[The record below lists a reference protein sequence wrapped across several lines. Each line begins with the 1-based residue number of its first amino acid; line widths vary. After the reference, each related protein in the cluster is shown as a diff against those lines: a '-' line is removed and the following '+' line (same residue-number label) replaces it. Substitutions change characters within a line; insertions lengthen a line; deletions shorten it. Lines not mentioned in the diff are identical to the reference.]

1 MNCPF
6 AARRASRAVGP
17 ALVLPALLLL
27 AAALAACDGGGEAAN
42 GAPGGARGG
51 APPELRDG
59 ILRVGSDIPFPPFES
74 FPEGATTPAG
84 IDVDL
89 AQALGERLG
98 VKVEFQDLDVGSR
111 IPSLEAGQVDTI
123 ISAMTITEARRQRID
138 FIPYF
143 RGGSGIL
150 VPAGN
155 PTGIQDDQDLCL
167 HTVAVAA
174 DRTIQL
180 DQLRALNTGLCAGD
194 VKIRVKTFDQH
205 SQAVGELLAGG
216 ADAVL
221 ADYPEALND
230 VLLSP
235 GRLEVIDFQ
244 IHPVIYG
251 IGVRKDSPELRQA
264 LTEALIAMMR
274 DGAYDAIMQRWG
286 ARAGVWKQ
294 VAS

>member
-6 AARRASRAVGP
+6 AARRAFQAATP
-17 ALVLPALLLL
+17 ALLLPALLLL
-27 AAALAACDGGGEAAN
+27 AAALTACGSGGEAAG
-42 GAPGGARGG
+42 GAPPP

-59 ILRVGSDIPFPPFES
+59 ILRVGADIPFLPFES

-98 VKVEFQDLDVGSR
+98 VKVEFQDLDADSR
-111 IPSLEAGQVDTI
+111 LPSLEAGQVDAL
-123 ISAMTITEARRQRID
+123 ISAMTITEGRRQRID

-150 VPAGN
+150 VPRGN
-155 PTGIQDDQDLCL
+155 PTGIQNDRDLCL
-167 HTVAVAA
+167 RTVAVQE
-174 DRTIQL
+174 DTIQL
-180 DQLRALNTGLCAGD
+180 DQLKALNTGLCAGD

-205 SQAVGELLAGG
+205 SQAVAEMLAGG

-235 GRLEVIDFQ
+235 GSVEVIDFQ
-244 IHPVIYG
+244 MHPVIYG
-251 IGVRKDSPELRQA
+251 IGVRKGSPELKEA
-264 LTEALIAMMR
+264 LTQALIAIMR
-274 DGAYDAIMQRWG
+274 DGTYEAIMQRWG
-286 ARAGVWKQ
+286 AQAGIWKQ

>member
-1 MNCPF
+1 M
-6 AARRASRAVGP
+6 
-17 ALVLPALLLL
+17 
-27 AAALAACDGGGEAAN
+27 
-42 GAPGGARGG
+42 PG
-51 APPELRDG
+51 
-59 ILRVGSDIPFPPFES
+59 
-74 FPEGATTPAG
+74 
-84 IDVDL
+84 
-89 AQALGERLG
+89 
-98 VKVEFQDLDVGSR
+98 
-111 IPSLEAGQVDTI
+111 
-123 ISAMTITEARRQRID
+123 ISAMTITEGRRQRID

-155 PTGIQDDQDLCL
+155 PTGIRVDYQLCL
-167 HTVAVAA
+167 HTVAVE

-180 DQLRALNTGLCAGD
+180 DQLNALNTGLCAGD
-194 VKIRVKTFDQH
+194 IKIHIKPFALH
-205 SQAVGELLAGG
+205 SQAVAEMLAGG

-251 IGVRKDSPELRQA
+251 IGVRQGSPELNEA
-264 LTEALIAMMR
+264 LTQALIAIMR
-274 DGAYDAIMQRWG
+274 DGTYDAIMQRWG
-286 ARAGVWKQ
+286 AQAGIWKQ